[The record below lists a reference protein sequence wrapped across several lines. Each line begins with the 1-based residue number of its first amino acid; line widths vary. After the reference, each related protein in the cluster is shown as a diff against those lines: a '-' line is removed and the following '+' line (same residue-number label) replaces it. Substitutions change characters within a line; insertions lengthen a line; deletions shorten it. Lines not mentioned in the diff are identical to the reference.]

1 MVTGPFPSMIANAI
15 LLEFIRQ
22 VTAMKTSLR
31 GRPSLDLD
39 LAQILKAVRDHGQV
53 VAAARE
59 LDCSDAYIHVRLKR
73 AGLTL
78 SHVLESPDPAVLLH
92 GCK

>member
-1 MVTGPFPSMIANAI
+1 M
-15 LLEFIRQ
+15 
-22 VTAMKTSLR
+22 AMKTTLR
-31 GRPSLDLD
+31 GRPSLDID
-39 LAQILKAVRDHGQV
+39 LAQILKAVRNHGQV

-78 SHVLESPDPAVLLH
+78 AGVLESSDPAFLSQ
-92 GCK
+92 GRK

>member
-1 MVTGPFPSMIANAI
+1 MA
-15 LLEFIRQ
+15 
-22 VTAMKTSLR
+22 
-31 GRPSLDLD
+31 RPSLDID

-59 LDCSDAYIHVRLKR
+59 LGCSDAYLHVRLKR

-78 SHVLESPDPAVLLH
+78 AEVLEAPSMEVLLP
-92 GCK
+92 KVPP